1 MGKSGYEWGGMVGV
15 GRSGYKWEGMVGV
28 GRSGYKWKGVGYNI
42 SGVKE
47 RESHSEPLSWK
58 GERWQSDWYH
68 SSESS

>member
-1 MGKSGYEWGGMVGV
+1 M
-15 GRSGYKWEGMVGV
+15 
-28 GRSGYKWKGVGYNI
+28 GRSGYKWKGMVGVGYSI

-58 GERWQSDWYH
+58 GEQWQSDWYH

>member
-1 MGKSGYEWGGMVGV
+1 MGRYGRGGEGLGTSG
-15 GRSGYKWEGMVGV
+15 GMVGV
-28 GRSGYKWKGVGYNI
+28 GRSGYKWKGMVGVGCSI

-58 GERWQSDWYH
+58 GEQWQSDWYH

>member
-1 MGKSGYEWGGMVGV
+1 MGRYGRVGRSGYKWGGMVGV
-15 GRSGYKWEGMVGV
+15 GRSGYKWKGMVGV
-28 GRSGYKWKGVGYNI
+28 GYSI

>member
-1 MGKSGYEWGGMVGV
+1 MVGV
-15 GRSGYKWEGMVGV
+15 EKVWVQVRRYGRGGEGLGTSGEGMVGV
-28 GRSGYKWKGVGYNI
+28 GYSI